1 MNNVLSKI
9 IDLVGG
15 CYTIY
20 DIGAHEGSWTRD
32 MSSMFPNIEFVM
44 FEAFPE
50 HSNIHAPQ
58 KFQYINVPL
67 HKEDDMELSF
77 YINTQTHHTTGN
89 SFYKENTAIYNNG
102 SHITLKTKKL
112 DTVISEQNLP
122 QPDVLKIDTQGAEL
136 DILLGTTNALRN
148 VKVVMC
154 ELSIY
159 PYNAGGAKFS
169 DVNDFLIE
177 NGFVPVGI
185 EEFHWNANVLL
196 QVDMVYL
203 RREINEKH
211 FPHCRFLK

>member
-1 MNNVLSKI
+1 MNSLFAKILDLSGNHK
-9 IDLVGG
+9 
-15 CYTIY
+15 TIY
-20 DIGAHEGSWTRD
+20 DIGAHQGTWTRD
-32 MSSMFPNIEFVM
+32 MSSIFPNAEFVM

-58 KFQYINVPL
+58 KFKYIQVPL
-67 HKEDDMELSF
+67 YKEDNQELSF
-77 YINTQTHHTTGN
+77 YVNTQTHHTTGN
-89 SFYKENTAIYNNG
+89 SFYKENTQVYDNG

-112 DTVISEQNLP
+112 DTVIIEQNLP
-122 QPDVLKIDTQGAEL
+122 QPDALKIDTQGAEL
-136 DILLGTTNALRN
+136 DILLGATNALKN
-148 VKVVMC
+148 VNVVMC
-154 ELSIY
+154 ELSVY

-169 DVNDFLIE
+169 GVNDFLIE

-211 FPHCRFLK
+211 FPQSRFLR

>member
-1 MNNVLSKI
+1 MNSLFAKILDLSGNHK
-9 IDLVGG
+9 
-15 CYTIY
+15 TIY
-20 DIGAHEGSWTRD
+20 DIGAHHGTWTRD
-32 MSSMFPNIEFVM
+32 MSSIFPNAEFVM

-58 KFQYINVPL
+58 KFKYIQVPL
-67 HKEDDMELSF
+67 YKEDNQELSF
-77 YINTQTHHTTGN
+77 YVNTQTHHTTGN
-89 SFYKENTAIYNNG
+89 SFYKENTQVYDNG

-112 DTVISEQNLP
+112 DTVIIEQNLP
-122 QPDVLKIDTQGAEL
+122 QPDALKIDTQGAEL
-136 DILLGTTNALRN
+136 DILLGATNALKN
-148 VKVVMC
+148 VNVVMC
-154 ELSIY
+154 ELSVY

-169 DVNDFLIE
+169 GVNDFLIE

-211 FPHCRFLK
+211 FPQSRFLR